1 MYIINIHHSQRSTT
15 RCNNKFSILIGLG
28 TRQWRRTSME
38 WRDLGWWSSDAN
50 PRPTMHL
57 WPTTDQPDAEKQS
70 HSIWDH
76 HDNESSSYLNHSN
89 DNVSSNDDTI
99 KTMYKYTV
107 PALLTFCIISLAINV
122 RILITI
128 YWIRRPLSP
137 TLHISLSLAGAD
149 AYTSLILAIGL
160 VVNSL
165 LPVGLEI
172 RFQNECFAL
181 FLETQ
186 RLGGVIVTVAHLLAL
201 ACNHYLGILR
211 PLHYLSIMTHR
222 NTTTC
227 IVLLWILPI
236 SYFVVY
242 FSTVDG
248 QGFQSQNC
256 TAIEWVFSRKISTC
270 TRRG

>member
-1 MYIINIHHSQRSTT
+1 
-15 RCNNKFSILIGLG
+15 
-28 TRQWRRTSME
+28 
-38 WRDLGWWSSDAN
+38 
-50 PRPTMHL
+50 MHL

-256 TAIEWVFSRKISTC
+256 TAIE
-270 TRRG
+270 

>member
-1 MYIINIHHSQRSTT
+1 
-15 RCNNKFSILIGLG
+15 
-28 TRQWRRTSME
+28 
-38 WRDLGWWSSDAN
+38 
-50 PRPTMHL
+50 MHL
-57 WPTTDQPDAEKQS
+57 WLTTEHPDTGNQS

-76 HDNESSSYLNHSN
+76 QGNHTN
-89 DNVSSNDDTI
+89 TTDSSNDDTI

-122 RILITI
+122 RILISI

-149 AYTSLILAIGL
+149 AYTSLILAVGL

-165 LPVGLEI
+165 LPVGLGI
-172 RFQNECFAL
+172 TFQNECFAL

-227 IVLLWILPI
+227 IVLLWIVPI
-236 SYFVVY
+236 SYFVIY
-242 FSTVDG
+242 FSSVDG
-248 QGFQSQNC
+248 EGFQSQNC
-256 TAIEWVFSRKISTC
+256 TTIK
-270 TRRG
+270 